1 MWFGIV
7 MGLLASA
14 SWAAANVFIQRAG
27 RAVGP
32 FRALVWAQIAGAVA
46 VAPFA
51 WLLDQRAGAVDAGL
65 AGWIALALTSAV
77 LAYASMFYA
86 FERGRLSIVV
96 PVMSSWSVIA
106 AAISIGVLHESV
118 RRAQLAGGGLVAAG
132 VFLVSRFAQSER
144 AGRATDDDS
153 RRTRWVLLASVGA
166 ALGFGVLI
174 PAIDRL
180 APVFG
185 RLGAIPLVF
194 LGDLLLGLPLA
205 AAARIDLRPPPRSAW
220 PVILLAGLFET
231 AGFIWISI
239 GVARAPVAIV
249 SPFAGLASAFTVL
262 FAWVALG
269 ERPSPRLLAGAALV
283 CAGVVVLAL

>member
-32 FRALVWAQIAGAVA
+32 FRALVWAQVAGGLA

-51 WLLDQRAGAVDAGL
+51 WFLDQRVGHVDAGL
-65 AGWIALALTSAV
+65 AGWIALALSSAV

-96 PVMSSWSVIA
+96 PVMSSWSAIA
-106 AAISIGVLHESV
+106 AAISLGVLHEAV
-118 RRAQLAGGGLVAAG
+118 RRAQLVGGALVIAG
-132 VFLVSRFAQSER
+132 VLAVSRFAQSER
-144 AGRATDDDS
+144 AGAATDGDP
-153 RRTRWVLLASVGA
+153 RRTRRALLASVGA

-174 PAIDRL
+174 PAIDRR

-185 RLGAIPLVF
+185 RLGAIPFVF
-194 LGDLLLGLPLA
+194 AGELLLGLPLA
-205 AAARIDLRPPPRSAW
+205 LAARIELRPPPRGAW
-220 PVILLAGLFET
+220 PVIVLAGLFET
-231 AGFIWISI
+231 AGFIWISL

-262 FAWVALG
+262 FAWMALG
-269 ERPSPRLLAGAALV
+269 ERPSPRLLAGAGLV